1 MEIGKAFTFVPSEDD
16 WIKKLGI
23 GAVIVLFTGIIPIIP
38 MIFLVGYGI
47 RVGKNVV
54 RGEEHPLPDWDEWGE
69 LFMDGAVVSVATF
82 VYALPIVVLGLCML
96 LLSLPA
102 LAESWDSGEI
112 GFSAISGAATA
123 GIFAMCCIF
132 FLYALVLIAV
142 VPALYAQYIRTEEF
156 GPLFRVGEVL
166 GIARDNIGDII
177 LVSVAAIVAA
187 LLLGLIS
194 SILSITICGGFIATL
209 VGTVWINVAMGHMY
223 GQIAAK
229 IESKAVYAA

>member
-1 MEIGKAFTFVPSEDD
+1 MEIGEAFTFVPSEDN
-16 WIKKLGI
+16 WIKKIGI

-38 MIFLVGYGI
+38 TIFLVGYGI
-47 RVGKNVV
+47 QVGKNVV
-54 RGEEHPLPDWDEWGE
+54 RGEEHPLPDWEEWGQ
-69 LFMDGAVVSVATF
+69 LFMDGAVVSVAIF
-82 VYALPIVVLGLCML
+82 VYALPIVLLGLCML

-102 LAESWDSGEI
+102 LTESWDSGDV
-112 GFSAISGAATA
+112 GFNAISGAATA
-123 GIFAMCCIF
+123 GIVAMCCIF

-142 VPALYAQYIRTEEF
+142 VPAIYAQYIRTGEF

-194 SILSITICGGFIATL
+194 SVLSITICGGFIATL

-229 IESKAVYAA
+229 IDAKSAYAA

>member
-1 MEIGKAFTFVPSEDD
+1 
-16 WIKKLGI
+16 
-23 GAVIVLFTGIIPIIP
+23 
-38 MIFLVGYGI
+38 
-47 RVGKNVV
+47 
-54 RGEEHPLPDWDEWGE
+54 
-69 LFMDGAVVSVATF
+69 
-82 VYALPIVVLGLCML
+82 ML

-112 GFSAISGAATA
+112 GFSAVSSAATA